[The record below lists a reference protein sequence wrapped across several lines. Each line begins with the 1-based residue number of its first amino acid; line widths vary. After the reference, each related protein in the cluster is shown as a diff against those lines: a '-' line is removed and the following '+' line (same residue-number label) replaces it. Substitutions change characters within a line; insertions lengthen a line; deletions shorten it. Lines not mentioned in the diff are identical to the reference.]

1 MCGIAGIAAS
11 DPELLRPLAAMTRA
25 LRHRG
30 PDDEGYLLL
39 DSRSGRTQA
48 YAGADT
54 LPELALPP
62 LPAAIPGG
70 VDVAL
75 GHRRLAIIDLSAGGH
90 GPMTSIDG
98 RLAITYNGEVFNY
111 LELREELRG
120 LGHAFRTAC
129 DTEVLLAAYAEWGP
143 AALHRLNGM
152 WAFALYDARERR
164 LFCARDRFGV
174 KPFFY
179 LGDGALFAFASEIK
193 GLLAHPAAS
202 RTPNSTTLARFLA
215 QGAIDETAETFL
227 AGIRSLPAGHQL
239 SLDLATRRLAVE
251 RWYELPAAEARLG
264 DPAELRALLED
275 AVRLRLRSD
284 VDVGTCLSGGLD
296 SSSLV
301 ALTARLRAATGNSG
315 RRAFSVVYP
324 DPELQEAAHIDTM
337 VAATGAIGHR
347 TTPTSSELLADL
359 PALAW
364 QQDEPFP
371 SPGVYSQWRVMRL
384 AREAGVTVLLDGQGA
399 DEVLA
404 GYHYHFGPYLAEIAG
419 RDGWG
424 AALRQARQASGVTGR
439 SLGFFLSLLAHQT
452 LPLPNRVRAWAV
464 RRGVS
469 QGRVP
474 SCLLAPELRAL
485 LTTAGV
491 ERHRPRP
498 SLAAERR
505 ANILTTSLP
514 ALLRYEDRNSMAFSV
529 EARTPFL
536 DYRLVERAMALP
548 AGDLI
553 RDGWTKAL
561 LRQAMAGVLPE
572 SVRLRRDKLGFAT
585 PETRWLTELAPQ
597 VRGWLGTASR
607 LGPQLA
613 PRELQRWLALPDA
626 TLARQPGL
634 FRLVSAELWLRALEG
649 SRHVA

>member
-11 DPELLRPLAAMTRA
+11 DPESLRPIEAMTRT

-39 DSRSGRTQA
+39 DSRSGRSQA
-48 YAGADT
+48 FGGDDT
-54 LPELALPP
+54 LPELGLPP
-62 LPAAIPGG
+62 LPLAIPPGL
-70 VDVAL
+70 DLAL
-75 GHRRLAIIDLSAGGH
+75 GHRRLAIIDLSAAGH
-90 GPMTSIDG
+90 GPMISADG
-98 RLAITYNGEVFNY
+98 RLAITYNGEIFNY
-111 LELREELRG
+111 LELRQELQG
-120 LGHAFRTAC
+120 LGHLFHTAS

-152 WAFALYDARERR
+152 WAFALYDAGEHR

-179 LGDGALFAFASEIK
+179 FGDGPLFAFASEIK
-193 GLLAHPAAS
+193 GLLAHPAVPG
-202 RTPNSTTLARFLA
+202 TPNLQALARFLA
-215 QGAIDETAETFL
+215 QGATDETAESFL
-227 AGIRSLPAGHQL
+227 TGIRSLPAGCQL
-239 SLDLATRRLAVE
+239 SLDLAGRRLGLE
-251 RWYELPAAEARLG
+251 RWYELPASEPRPG

-284 VDVGTCLSGGLD
+284 VDVGSCLSGGLD

-301 ALTARLRAATGNSG
+301 ALTARLRDHSGNSG
-315 RRAFSVVYP
+315 RLAFSVVYP
-324 DPELQEAAHIDTM
+324 DPELSEAAHVDTM
-337 VAATGAIGHR
+337 VAASGVIGHR
-347 TTPTSSELLADL
+347 TTPTSSELLADW
-359 PALAW
+359 PALAR

-384 AREAGVTVLLDGQGA
+384 AREAGVSVLLDGQGA

-419 RDGWG
+419 RDGWA
-424 AALRQARQASGVTGR
+424 AALRQARRASAVTGR
-439 SLGFFLSLLAHQT
+439 GLGFWLGLWAHQT
-452 LPLPNRVRAWAV
+452 LPLPGRVRAWAV

-469 QGRVP
+469 QSRVP
-474 SCLLAPELRAL
+474 TSVLAPELRRL
-485 LTTAGV
+485 LASAGA

-498 SLAAERR
+498 GLAAERR
-505 ANILTTSLP
+505 ANVLATSLP
-514 ALLRYEDRNSMAFSV
+514 ALLRYEDRNSMAFSI

-548 AGDLI
+548 ADDLI

-561 LRQAMAGVLPE
+561 LRQAMIGILPE

-585 PETRWLTELAPQ
+585 PEARWLAELAPEL
-597 VRGWLGTASR
+597 RRWLGAESR
-607 LGPQLA
+607 LRQHLD
-613 PRELQRWLALPDA
+613 PRAMAGWLALPDA
-626 TLARQPGL
+626 AFARRPGL
-634 FRLVSAELWLRALEG
+634 FRLLSAELWLRALET
-649 SRHVA
+649 SRHAA